1 MMFENDV
8 AGFIVEEAIHVHKSI
23 GPGMLES
30 AYLHSLHY
38 RLQQRGLVVRKEV
51 PIPLVFENVR
61 LDCGYR
67 ADLVVQEK
75 IVIEIKN
82 VDLIAPIHVAQTITY
97 LRLLNLKLGF
107 ILNFNTL
114 LMRDGIKRVANHL

>member
-1 MMFENDV
+1 MFENDV

-51 PIPLVFENVR
+51 PIPLVFESVR